1 MPAMGFEERL
11 RRMCDRARQ
20 IDEAAGKGMSDSEK
34 QQCLEEQR
42 EEVEALQSIFDSDFE
57 PIWPASS
64 SSSPSSPS
72 SASAPQETAA
82 SNFTTSPYNCFM
94 IDIRITLARLCAQ
107 LDATWQQQSGLVVL
121 YTWAAWLGEET
132 LGCLGIGQDL
142 RLTGG
147 EGWGGSAGGG
157 EGERKGEAS
166 AAGAAALSCLCQ
178 DAPVGGAAVGN
189 AAAFGVT
196 PVASEP
202 AGYCRA
208 VYEGMSLQ
216 DDLALLKRWSKEMDD
231 RVFRASLHAAFAE
244 AHVAEG
250 NLQALKCPDTKCRA
264 PLSYGRC
271 IAGHC
276 LLPALL
282 HPQSPLSPLFPGPID
297 FLRTLLPAPLFSRW
311 EQLSLPRSPDAMPVI
326 AFCPRCT
333 HSPLFPPLPPHPPV
347 TNWTDILRT
356 LLPQPLFSRW
366 EQLTL
371 QRSLDAMP
379 DIAFC
384 PRCSQPAVE
393 DPSDHHALCPGCFF
407 SFCGVCREGFHRGR
421 SCITPELALKL
432 MKLRKQ
438 ERALAEEELRKHK
451 DLEQQV
457 LSLKLVEESSV
468 QCPMC
473 STAISKSEGC
483 NKMVC
488 PTCNTFF
495 CYRCHERIDGYDHF
509 TEGKCVLFEAAE
521 IEQWEMQMAAMAEAQ
536 RHNQRAAPPLGAD
549 GRPLLARRCPN
560 CRQFNH
566 KVSIHSRSRL
576 PLRLRPRA
584 VAAGRLR
591 SSPSPHCLSSPSPW
605 DGFSPSACR
614 RGFDRVSST
623 ARLLLPSA
631 TYPLPSASYPLPSPA
646 HYLPLTSALSSS
658 FTSFVPPALTAALS
672 TSHSPLSPALPSP
685 DSSASPFPA
694 SAASPAGNLPRTVHS
709 RRELH
714 QLHHGRRL
722 YLRFVRR
729 VPADLQLRARRR
741 LQVAHV
747 AARVQHVPQQAA
759 KAGKDGCVCSPSKGK
774 CVPFCNEKDG
784 FKCANSDSGE
794 GYCRAGLCYDIC
806 AIATKSAYAL
816 LVRANRSVNYP
827 MPREENVSMDVT
839 VEGRADAGSPVAASI
854 PDPLTSRA
862 IRLVYKDEQG
872 VFRMDPEAVSA
883 LRRLRGPLGLLGRSS
898 GFTVGPT
905 HRPCTKGLWI
915 WSSPVKVTAPDGSSY
930 HLLLLDSE
938 GIDAYDQTVRRL
950 NGQGGGG
957 DEAPAVHQGPVDL
970 ELASQSHGS
979 GRVLVPPAAAG
990 LRGHR
995 RGTYST
1001 QIFSLA
1007 VLLSSLFVYNQMGGI
1022 DESSLDRLSMVTEMT
1037 KHIQVRANS
1046 ASAAGTG
1053 GGAGGAAGSSSV
1065 TQELGLFSPV
1075 FFWLLR
1081 VSFCGRAGDH
1091 PRDYLLFFLHSSLD
1105 LHSHCI
1111 ASSPLSRTPLP
1122 SPQDFYFDL
1131 TEDGQMITPRDCLL
1145 SFPLSP
1151 AIHTPSLLPSS
1162 PPSPQDFY
1170 FDLTEDG
1177 RVITPRDY
1185 LETALQSMAEGSES
1199 ARAKNQIRES
1209 IRSLFPDRDCFALV
1223 RPISNERLLQK
1234 LDHLPVSFEMEQL
1247 RPEFKQRFD
1256 AFTQAVFAV
1265 ARPKRM
1271 DQLRPEF
1278 KQGLDSFTQ
1287 AVFARARPKRVGGTV
1302 MTGPMLAGL
1311 TQAYIQALITGLFP
1325 PFSTPGWAALQ
1336 AAEAAF
1342 REEAVGEGQARHKYE
1357 EKLREEAGKRFEQ
1370 NVLKRVAAEAEVR
1383 CKRYLDALEA
1393 KDVLKRVAAEA
1404 EVRCKRYLDALEA
1417 KVKGLARGPPRAAT
1431 ADLVRALIAE
1441 LAAYESSMSGA
1452 AKWRCLSA
1460 FLVASETAALW
1471 NVSRSAEKEVAEA
1484 KQQASSALKDKQA
1497 AEARALAE
1505 AAAAAREAA
1514 AAEDWKKRVASVEGQ
1529 LADANRLIGEG
1540 REERERMRKEMEEGR
1555 RRADERERE
1564 CVELRKELERVR
1576 EGGEKEVRRVSGE
1589 AERVKGQLEEAKRRV
1604 GEEQGEKVKW
1614 RGMYE
1619 KEVGEGKREVEKVVG
1634 ERDGLR
1640 GEVERERQRRQ
1651 AEVAAIQKE
1660 KVELEKQLRAE
1671 ASKAAAEASELKIKL
1686 ESQAARLAATEKA
1699 LVETKAR
1706 ERQAEESMREASRT
1720 AGSASKSVQAAR
1732 EAKAAAEAATEQMER
1747 QLRQAESARTAAELA
1762 ARREAELARQAGIRA
1777 DSAAKDLQMAME
1789 EAQVAQ
1795 SAAEVAGKRA
1805 EAAERRAREVE
1816 RDLEGLR
1823 LRAAER
1829 EEEGKGKV
1837 EGMVREIEDLRGE
1850 VGRRKEEVGET
1861 MAMLAVCEVE
1871 REGWRRK
1878 EGEARSEM
1886 VRLDGELERLRQ
1898 VVEGM
1903 GVEMGVVRS
1912 EKEEMKG
1919 VVRVRE
1925 EEVLR
1930 LRGMLEV
1937 AMRGNQERERERG
1950 RGEGRGGDGQGEGGE
1965 EMELEEGEEAGRKRK
1980 RARLGTGAAGEGG
1993 IAGEGVAAGEGG
2005 TGGEGGAGEAGL
2017 TGVGGTAGGVAG
2029 AGLEGAGDSAVTGDA
2044 AGTAGA
2050 AAGGEVGKRRGR
2062 GAGKRATAAVAA
2074 AAGASGAAVPTDSAA
2089 DGEAGARGAP
2099 TPTASGNTGFE
2110 SAQATGQGSEMDMD
2124 SASFGGVF
2132 GAGGVKG
2139 HTEGDEAESSKGG
2152 RGRGRPRRGGGGRRG
2167 RGRPAAGVGAVT
2179 AADVAGESDV
2189 AKRRREI
2196 AMKMTKSELK
2206 DRLTDEGRG
2215 LDVLEMRT
2223 PTKGQLVDLFVKFV
2237 RE

>member
-1 MPAMGFEERL
+1 MEFEERL

-20 IDEAAGKGMSDSEK
+20 IDEAAGKGLSEGER

-42 EEVEALQSIFDSDFE
+42 EE
-57 PIWPASS
+57 
-64 SSSPSSPS
+64 
-72 SASAPQETAA
+72 
-82 SNFTTSPYNCFM
+82 
-94 IDIRITLARLCAQ
+94 LARLCAQ

-142 RLTGG
+142 KLAGG
-147 EGWGGSAGGG
+147 EGWGGSGGAADGG
-157 EGERKGEAS
+157 EGGEEAS
-166 AAGAAALSCLCQ
+166 ASASSSATAAAAAAAASLSCSCQ
-178 DAPVGGAAVGN
+178 DAPAGVGVSVGVGVGAGVG
-189 AAAFGVT
+189 
-196 PVASEP
+196 
-202 AGYCRA
+202 GYCRA

-231 RVFRASLHAAFAE
+231 RVFRASLHACSICFSEKPGSECVRAACTHAFCSACMRAFAE
-244 AHVAEG
+244 AHVTEG

-264 PLSYGRC
+264 PLSYD
-271 IAGHC
+271 
-276 LLPALL
+276 L
-282 HPQSPLSPLFPGPID
+282 
-297 FLRTLLPAPLFSRW
+297 LRTLLPA
-311 EQLSLPRSPDAMPVI
+311 D
-326 AFCPRCT
+326 
-333 HSPLFPPLPPHPPV
+333 
-347 TNWTDILRT
+347 
-356 LLPQPLFSRW
+356 LFSRW

-407 SFCGVCREGFHRGR
+407 SFCGMCREGFHRGR

-438 ERALAEEELRKHK
+438 ERALAEEELRKQK

-468 QCPMC
+468 PCPVC
-473 STAISKSEGC
+473 STAISRSEGC
-483 NKMVC
+483 NKMIC
-488 PTCNTFF
+488 PTCNAFF
-495 CYRCHERIDGYDHF
+495 CYRCHARIDGYDHF

-521 IEQWEMQMAAMAEAQ
+521 IELWEMQMAALAGAQ
-536 RHNQRAAPPLGAD
+536 RRNHRAAPAPAPPIGAD

-560 CRQFNH
+560 CRLFNY
-566 KVSIHSRSRL
+566 KDVSAPPPPPIVAPPP
-576 PLRLRPRA
+576 PLVTVSPPPP
-584 VAAGRLR
+584 VASASTASPPPPDSSSPPPPTTSPPPPTL
-591 SSPSPHCLSSPSPW
+591 SPPPPTTSPSP
-605 DGFSPSACR
+605 
-614 RGFDRVSST
+614 
-623 ARLLLPSA
+623 
-631 TYPLPSASYPLPSPA
+631 
-646 HYLPLTSALSSS
+646 
-658 FTSFVPPALTAALS
+658 
-672 TSHSPLSPALPSP
+672 PLSPPPSPPSSPPPSPPLPPPPTPPSPPPSPPPTPPPPPSPPPPPPPLGTCPTPFTVGARCTNCTTAGGCICDSFGVCRPTCSYVPGVDYKSPTWRRACNTCPSKRLGVPNARCACDINGSQQCVDFCALPENNNGVTPCVGCKNATGNGCVCGRGQCVDACSTANP
-685 DSSASPFPA
+685 MSALVRGAPC
-694 SAASPAGNLPRTVHS
+694 TVGCS
-709 RRELH
+709 
-714 QLHHGRRL
+714 
-722 YLRFVRR
+722 
-729 VPADLQLRARRR
+729 
-741 LQVAHV
+741 
-747 AARVQHVPQQAA
+747 A

-784 FKCANSDSGE
+784 FKCSNSDSGE

-806 AIATKSAYAL
+806 AIAKPGTVCRTCNTTKGGSCVCGSSGKCEPDLSCTGPSPVPLVLSSSNAYPCTSCPNAYYYPVNNINVVTAPGCRCAGKGKCVEPCNGGL
-816 LVRANRSVNYP
+816 AEGAVCSGGAACADNTNGCRCTQGRCRPFCELPTNEGAACGDMFSQQGTCVGGKCVPRCSV
-827 MPREENVSMDVT
+827 
-839 VEGRADAGSPVAASI
+839 AGSDGLQCSYNC
-854 PDPLTSRA
+854 TS
-862 IRLVYKDEQG
+862 Q
-872 VFRMDPEAVSA
+872 
-883 LRRLRGPLGLLGRSS
+883 LLGRSS

-938 GIDAYDQTVRRL
+938 GIDAYDQT
-950 NGQGGGG
+950 
-957 DEAPAVHQGPVDL
+957 
-970 ELASQSHGS
+970 
-979 GRVLVPPAAAG
+979 
-990 LRGHR
+990 
-995 RGTYST
+995 GTYST

-1022 DESSLDRLSMVTEMT
+1022 DESSLDRLSMVTEMA

-1046 ASAAGTG
+1046 ASSAAQGG
-1053 GGAGGAAGSSSV
+1053 GGAGGAAGAAGSSST

-1081 VSFCGRAGDH
+1081 VSFCG
-1091 PRDYLLFFLHSSLD
+1091 HSK
-1105 LHSHCI
+1105 
-1111 ASSPLSRTPLP
+1111 
-1122 SPQDFYFDL
+1122 
-1131 TEDGQMITPRDCLL
+1131 
-1145 SFPLSP
+1145 
-1151 AIHTPSLLPSS
+1151 
-1162 PPSPQDFY
+1162 DFY

-1234 LDHLPVSFEMEQL
+1234 LDHLP
-1247 RPEFKQRFD
+1247 
-1256 AFTQAVFAV
+1256 
-1265 ARPKRM
+1265 M

-1278 KQGLDSFTQ
+1278 KQGLDAFTQ

-1311 TQAYIQALITGLFP
+1311 TQTYIQALNNGAVPTILNSWLSVEETECRRAFEAALEAYSRAFGSPASADEDDLRAHHR
-1325 PFSTPGWAALQ
+1325 AALQ

-1357 EKLREEAGKRFEQ
+1357 EKLREEAGKRFED
-1370 NVLKRVAAEAEVR
+1370 VLKRVAAEAEDML
-1383 CKRYLDALEA
+1383 KRVAAEA

-1431 ADLVRALIAE
+1431 ADVVHALIAE

-1460 FLVASETAALW
+1460 FLVASMRGL
-1471 NVSRSAEKEVAEA
+1471 VLDSAEKEVAEA
-1484 KQQASSALKDKQA
+1484 RQQASSALKDKQA
-1497 AEARALAE
+1497 AEARASAE

-1514 AAEDWKKRVASVEGQ
+1514 AAEDWKKRVATVEGQ
-1529 LADANRLIGEG
+1529 LAAANRAVGEG
-1540 REERERMRKEMEEGR
+1540 REERERMRQEMEEGR

-1564 CVELRKELERVR
+1564 CAELRKEVERVR
-1576 EGGEKEVRRVSGE
+1576 EGGEKEVKRVSGE
-1589 AERVKGQLEEAKRRV
+1589 VEKVKGQLEEAKRRV

-1634 ERDGLR
+1634 EREGLR
-1640 GEVERERQRRQ
+1640 GEVEREKQRRQ

-1660 KVELEKQLRAE
+1660 KGALEQQLRKE
-1671 ASKAAAEASELKIKL
+1671 ASKAAAEASELKVKL
-1686 ESQAARLAATEKA
+1686 ESQAARLAAMEKA
-1699 LVETKAR
+1699 LVEAKAR

-1732 EAKAAAEAATEQMER
+1732 EAKATAEEATEKMER

-1762 ARREAELARQAGIRA
+1762 TRREAELARQACIRA

-1805 EAAERRAREVE
+1805 EVAERRARELE
-1816 RDLEGLR
+1816 RELEGLR
-1823 LRAAER
+1823 LRAAEG

-1837 EGMVREIEDLRGE
+1837 EGMVREIEELKGE

-1878 EGEARSEM
+1878 EGEARTEM
-1886 VRLDGELERLRQ
+1886 ERLKGELERLRQ

-1903 GVEMGVVRS
+1903 GVEMGVVRG
-1912 EKEEMKG
+1912 EREEMKG

-1925 EEVLR
+1925 EEISR

-1950 RGEGRGGDGQGEGGE
+1950 RGEGRGGAGQGEGAE
-1965 EMELEEGEEAGRKRK
+1965 EMEVEEGEEAGRKRK
-1980 RARLGTGAAGEGG
+1980 RARLGTGVAGEGG
-1993 IAGEGVAAGEGG
+1993 IAGEGGAAGEGG
-2005 TGGEGGAGEAGL
+2005 TGGEEGAAEAGL
-2017 TGVGGTAGGVAG
+2017 TGAGGTAGGGAG
-2029 AGLEGAGDSAVTGDA
+2029 AGVEGAGDSAVTGDA
-2044 AGTAGA
+2044 AGTA
-2050 AAGGEVGKRRGR
+2050 AGGEGGKRRGR
-2062 GAGKRATAAVAA
+2062 GASKRAPAAPSAGATAAGV
-2074 AAGASGAAVPTDSAA
+2074 AGASGAAAPPVGAA
-2089 DGEAGARGAP
+2089 AAAGGGGVVVAP
-2099 TPTASGNTGFE
+2099 SPAASGNTGFE

-2124 SASFGGVF
+2124 SASFGGAF
-2132 GAGGVKG
+2132 GAGEGKERA
-2139 HTEGDEAESSKGG
+2139 EGDEAESSKGG
-2152 RGRGRPRRGGGGRRG
+2152 RGRGRGRRGGGGRRG

-2237 RE
+2237 QE